1 MAKVSPVSI
10 KYMIH
15 ANMIADGTLEK
26 PDVIGA
32 LFGQTEGLLGA
43 DLEMRDLQKEGKIGR
58 IEVSLE
64 KKDRKTFG
72 KITIPTALDQSET
85 TLIAAAIE
93 TIERVG
99 PSDAQIEVEKIEDVR
114 GSKRDYILERAKK
127 LMSQIQGST
136 DSREISNEIKDSSK
150 MSEIKEYGK
159 NKLASGDLSGKE
171 IIVVEGRADVVN
183 LVRFGINNVI
193 CMNGTKLP
201 EEIRELSKEKE
212 TLFTY
217 GDEVDNYIIDRS
229 DFCYTK
235 INYFEK
241 YEFSNNIAF
250 ELAKRSMYFY
260 PEMEQTYLFRK
271 IVLKFCSNEYQ
282 ADLDTNLYQV
292 AYCKYAM
299 LDYDNFSELLY
310 FFKNEK
316 TTMDTIY
323 RDFNCYFRTM
333 RTFKTEEDFYL
344 HTLQFSD
351 VHNADWLKIKRVD
364 EIRANFRAPILPESE
379 FFTVDCRI
387 NMSLPE
393 DELID
398 YIRTTKKGLIK
409 LNKLKSINI
418 LELMFGAKHNYT
430 SQISDLL
437 FTYDAIRLGIKF
449 PQVLKSIASYNR
461 TIQSDIYTKD
471 IRTLKKYFK
480 YAKILIEEGYYRGII
495 SSIYIGNLEEKIK
508 NIDK

>member
-1 MAKVSPVSI
+1 MAKISPVSI

-201 EEIRELSKEKE
+201 EEIKELSKEKE
-212 TLFTY
+212 ITLFLDGDRGGKLIARNVVENANITY
-217 GDEVDNYIIDRS
+217 IASAPDGKEVEELTKKEILMNLRKKVPAKEFFYEKREYQNAEPS
-229 DFCYTK
+229 DFVLDNDK
-235 INYFEK
+235 KEKLKEIFEK
-241 YEFSNNIAF
+241 NKNSSKAILLDENLKVLDESSIRSIPNTLKRMRKKPTIIVTSGSATNYLINAAEDAKVKIIVANNF
-250 ELAKRSMYFY
+250 
-260 PEMEQTYLFRK
+260 TTT
-271 IVLKFCSNEYQ
+271 
-282 ADLDTNLYQV
+282 DTN
-292 AYCKYAM
+292 
-299 LDYDNFSELLY
+299 
-310 FFKNEK
+310 
-316 TTMDTIY
+316 
-323 RDFNCYFRTM
+323 
-333 RTFKTEEDFYL
+333 
-344 HTLQFSD
+344 
-351 VHNADWLKIKRVD
+351 
-364 EIRANFRAPILPESE
+364 
-379 FFTVDCRI
+379 
-387 NMSLPE
+387 
-393 DELID
+393 
-398 YIRTTKKGLIK
+398 IK
-409 LNKLKSINI
+409 LLS
-418 LELMFGAKHNYT
+418 F
-430 SQISDLL
+430 
-437 FTYDAIRLGIKF
+437 
-449 PQVLKSIASYNR
+449 
-461 TIQSDIYTKD
+461 
-471 IRTLKKYFK
+471 
-480 YAKILIEEGYYRGII
+480 
-495 SSIYIGNLEEKIK
+495 
-508 NIDK
+508 

>member
-212 TLFTY
+212 ITLFLDGDRGGKLIARNVVENANITY
-217 GDEVDNYIIDRS
+217 IASAPDGKEVEELTKKEILMNLRKKVPAKEFFYEKREYKNAEPS
-229 DFCYTK
+229 DFILDADKKEKLKK
-235 INYFEK
+235 IFEK
-241 YEFSNNIAF
+241 NKNSSKAI
-250 ELAKRSMYFY
+250 L
-260 PEMEQTYLFRK
+260 
-271 IVLKFCSNEYQ
+271 
-282 ADLDTNLYQV
+282 LD
-292 AYCKYAM
+292 
-299 LDYDNFSELLY
+299 
-310 FFKNEK
+310 
-316 TTMDTIY
+316 
-323 RDFNCYFRTM
+323 
-333 RTFKTEEDFYL
+333 
-344 HTLQFSD
+344 
-351 VHNADWLKIKRVD
+351 
-364 EIRANFRAPILPESE
+364 
-379 FFTVDCRI
+379 
-387 NMSLPE
+387 
-393 DELID
+393 
-398 YIRTTKKGLIK
+398 
-409 LNKLKSINI
+409 
-418 LELMFGAKHNYT
+418 
-430 SQISDLL
+430 
-437 FTYDAIRLGIKF
+437 
-449 PQVLKSIASYNR
+449 
-461 TIQSDIYTKD
+461 
-471 IRTLKKYFK
+471 
-480 YAKILIEEGYYRGII
+480 
-495 SSIYIGNLEEKIK
+495 GNLEILNESSIKSIPNTLKRMREKPIIIVTSGSATNYLINAAEDAKVKIIVANNFTTTDTNIK
-508 NIDK
+508 LLSF